1 VNANTVVLNTWFVA
15 GFSGEFEPRRLQGQ
29 VIAGKPLAMWRSLSG
44 RVIALDDRCAHKKM
58 ALSKGK
64 LLDNEVL
71 ECPYHGFCY
80 DAEGRCVRIPSQPD
94 LPIPTRARV
103 KAYPVVEQDGLVWVW
118 PGDPD
123 ETGSLR
129 PPRSLEISGPGW
141 ERHNAPP
148 TLVRANYRL
157 LIENLLDVSH
167 FYPLHDGS
175 LGDPEHA
182 KIPVEVVEGER
193 DGNRFAESIR
203 TAKSY
208 KQPPALVDWL
218 GYPVVDRVH
227 THAMLSPGMV
237 RLEMRCAPP
246 GALGTDQERGYVFY
260 HLPTP
265 VDGKSHLW
273 RWSVCTRAGMKAGS
287 QPAKPLVARII
298 ETNPGVH
305 AQDQWAMEA
314 QQQAMEFPDDG
325 FVEVHLRSDQA
336 LLAARRIIQS
346 LEGQGAGAGKP

>member
-1 VNANTVVLNTWFVA
+1 MNANTFVLNTWFVA
-15 GFSGEFEPRRLQGQ
+15 GFAEEFPVGRLQGQ
-29 VIAGKPLAMWRSLSG
+29 VIAGKPIVLWRSARDG
-44 RVIALDDRCAHKKM
+44 VVALDDRCAHKKM

-64 LLDNEVL
+64 LLDGDII
-71 ECPYHGFCY
+71 ECPYHGFCF
-80 DAEGRCVRIPSQPD
+80 ESSGRCVRIPSQLD
-94 LPIPTRARV
+94 LPIPTRAKV

-118 PGDPD
+118 PGDPGKR
-123 ETGSLR
+123 GSLL
-129 PPRSLEISGPGW
+129 PPRSPEIGDPTW

-148 TLVRANYRL
+148 TLVNANYRL

-182 KIPVEVVEGER
+182 KIPVEVVEGEI
-193 DGNRFAESIR
+193 DGNRFAKSVR
-203 TAKSY
+203 AAKSY

-218 GYPVVDRVH
+218 GYTVVDREH

-246 GALGTDQERGYVFY
+246 EKLGTAEERGYVFY

-265 VDGKSHLW
+265 IDGTSHAW
-273 RWSVCTRAGMKAGS
+273 RWSVCTRAGAKAGS
-287 QPAKPLVARII
+287 EPKKSLIARII
-298 ETNPGVH
+298 ETNPAVH

-314 QQQAMEFPDDG
+314 QQHAMAFPDDG
-325 FVEVHLRSDQA
+325 FVEVHLRSDKA
-336 LLAARRIIQS
+336 LLLARKIIES
-346 LEGQGAGAGKP
+346 LERQESGSPA